1 MPPRLSFV
9 KTALIAFA
17 LAGSLAGCATL
28 PSADPDIARA
38 LATADAAGRLDLL
51 RRQGEIIGGAPFIG
65 GNSITLLR
73 SGTETYA
80 AMDAALDGARTRID
94 MESYEFDGVEGSR
107 FAEKLVAKRAQ
118 GVEVNLIYD
127 AWGSQDTPDS
137 VFTRLRQGGVNLL
150 AFNPVDPTAL
160 LTLDVNRRDHRKL
173 LIVDNAVAI
182 VGGVNISA
190 VYDRRHHAGPGEQ
203 SRGAENS
210 DPEQRPWRD
219 TDVRVAGPVV
229 AEFESLYAQTWAQQ
243 RQAQGPDAA
252 PALSAP
258 PPTPRTRPGETVLQA
273 LSGAPTEGR
282 PLIYRSLLVAVA
294 LARTSIHLTTGY
306 FVPTPGLARA
316 LCQAAR
322 RGVDV
327 TVLVP
332 GPSDSPLSVMAGRG
346 YYSDLLAAGVH
357 IHEYAD
363 AILHAKTA
371 VIDGDWSTVGSS
383 NLDWR
388 SVAFNNEI
396 NAVVLGAGFGREME
410 AMFQQDLT
418 HAKAIDPEAWRHRGL
433 DERLGEWGARLVED
447 VL

>member
-9 KTALIAFA
+9 RTALIA
-17 LAGSLAGCATL
+17 LTMVGSLAGCATL

-38 LATADAAGRLDLL
+38 LATADATSRLDLL
-51 RRQGEIIGGAPFIG
+51 RRQGEIIGGAPFVG
-65 GNSITLLR
+65 GNSVTLLR

-80 AMDAALDGARTRID
+80 AMDAAIDGARTRID

-107 FAEKLVAKRAQ
+107 FAEKLVTKRAQ

-127 AWGSQDTPDS
+127 AWGSQDTPKE
-137 VFTRLRQGGVNLL
+137 VFDRLRHGGVNLL
-150 AFNPVDPTAL
+150 VFNPVDPATL

-173 LIVDNAVAI
+173 LIVDDAVAI
-182 VGGVNISA
+182 VGGVNISE
-190 VYDRRHHAGPGEQ
+190 VYDRRHHAGA
-203 SRGAENS
+203 GAENQ

-219 TDVRVAGPVV
+219 TDVRIAGPVV
-229 AEFESLYAQTWAQQ
+229 AEFQRLYADTWDQQ
-243 RQAQGPDAA
+243 RQAQGPDTA
-252 PALSAP
+252 PALDAP
-258 PPTPRTRPGETVLQA
+258 PPSPRTRPGDIVLQA

-282 PLIYRSLLVAVA
+282 PLIYRSLLVAIT
-294 LARTSIHLTTGY
+294 LARKSIHLTTGY
-306 FVPTPGLARA
+306 FVPTPDLARA
-316 LCQAAR
+316 LRQAAG

-332 GPSDSPLSVMAGRG
+332 GPSDSPLSDSPLSVMAGRG

-357 IHEYAD
+357 IYEYAD

-410 AMFQQDLT
+410 AMFQHDLT
-418 HAKAIDPEAWRHRGL
+418 HARAIEPEAWRHRGL
-433 DERLGEWGARLVED
+433 DERLGEWGARLVEE